1 MSGTPDE
8 REAFSAFKSSPTSD
22 SLIRLLRAHQER
34 VYRLSL
40 QVLRR
45 AHDAEDVAQEVLIRI
60 VEGVRKIDDADAFRR
75 WVYRVSLNAALEAA
89 RKASRRRTHESR
101 AAMKDPPG
109 EPLDEAS
116 RGALFEAIARLDDG
130 PRSLLLDHYFEGET
144 VEALGSRD
152 GVSAQAVSKR
162 LERAREDLRR
172 ALPASALGAFDL
184 GRLFER
190 GISAPAVPDLLTGA
204 VLAKVHSV
212 AAALVAG
219 GVAMTTKSVLA
230 PFAIAALLLLCVGAG
245 VVILFKDRSADL
257 RGAYS
262 AAKRGL
268 ADAPPVGPAPVVGGD
283 AATGGRPRPSPD
295 SSGEAGPS
303 ATSPLGAR
311 LDRFRKWWVAIQ
323 AEKKALA
330 KDDHEAYVAF
340 SKRWDR
346 ELWEQVSGLKELIL
360 EDPEGFLAFLR
371 DRNNESVIGDL
382 TRMGLLTQTDRP
394 HVHFMR
400 PFTEFPQS
408 LTRGLLQ
415 LLQSGSNAQ
424 KTASLNLLGE
434 LPDVPQEYKNVYLTL
449 LDDPDPEL
457 QRQVIG
463 RIVQHLPMTPA
474 LFSKLTAL
482 GTNSENLF
490 IRLAVVSSIAGM
502 QGAESEAFVLNRLT
516 VAANDNELKQIT
528 FSLDMRYQAARRA
541 GRPIQEDQLAR
552 AVAEAMAR
560 NHPGYLHWLMPVATH
575 LSGPRLKPILLQ
587 AMAKTQDE
595 TYRDRLGKAVERID
609 QGSCTRDDLMKIL
622 DPWK

>member
-116 RGALFEAIARLDDG
+116 RGALFEAIARLNDG

-245 VVILFKDRSADL
+245 VV
-257 RGAYS
+257 
-262 AAKRGL
+262 
-268 ADAPPVGPAPVVGGD
+268 
-283 AATGGRPRPSPD
+283 
-295 SSGEAGPS
+295 
-303 ATSPLGAR
+303 
-311 LDRFRKWWVAIQ
+311 
-323 AEKKALA
+323 
-330 KDDHEAYVAF
+330 
-340 SKRWDR
+340 
-346 ELWEQVSGLKELIL
+346 
-360 EDPEGFLAFLR
+360 
-371 DRNNESVIGDL
+371 
-382 TRMGLLTQTDRP
+382 
-394 HVHFMR
+394 
-400 PFTEFPQS
+400 
-408 LTRGLLQ
+408 
-415 LLQSGSNAQ
+415 
-424 KTASLNLLGE
+424 
-434 LPDVPQEYKNVYLTL
+434 
-449 LDDPDPEL
+449 
-457 QRQVIG
+457 
-463 RIVQHLPMTPA
+463 
-474 LFSKLTAL
+474 
-482 GTNSENLF
+482 
-490 IRLAVVSSIAGM
+490 
-502 QGAESEAFVLNRLT
+502 
-516 VAANDNELKQIT
+516 
-528 FSLDMRYQAARRA
+528 
-541 GRPIQEDQLAR
+541 
-552 AVAEAMAR
+552 
-560 NHPGYLHWLMPVATH
+560 
-575 LSGPRLKPILLQ
+575 
-587 AMAKTQDE
+587 
-595 TYRDRLGKAVERID
+595 
-609 QGSCTRDDLMKIL
+609 
-622 DPWK
+622 